1 MILDALH
8 RLANH
13 NESLGR
19 DEARDVM
26 AEVLTGKC
34 TDAQIAALLIAL
46 RMKGESVEEIVGFA
60 EAIRAAAAPLPID
73 RLRNGGSEAVAVTGT
88 GRDALAEDSIDSLI
102 DTSGTGGDASGT
114 FNIST
119 ATALV
124 TAGAGVRVAKHGNRS
139 ISSKCGSA
147 DVVEALGVNIQLSP
161 ERAAQCLREVGIC
174 FLYAPNLHPAMKQ
187 VQALR
192 RELRMRTMF
201 NLLGPLTNP
210 ARASGQVVGV
220 YSLDLVEKLAEALS
234 MLGLRRALVVH
245 GIDGLD
251 EITITG
257 PTRIA
262 EAREG
267 SVRSYEVEPEEFGMQ
282 RGAIEDISGG
292 DAEENAAIIQ
302 SVLNG
307 EKSPRRDVVVLNA
320 AAALV
325 AAGRADHIAAGVP
338 LAAKSIDSGEAS
350 VKLESLVRFTS
361 TPSTAKDTKSPGGKN
376 PV

>member
-1 MILDALH
+1 MILDALY

-13 NESLGR
+13 SQSLSR
-19 DEARDVM
+19 EEARETM

-34 TDAQIAALLIAL
+34 SDAQIAALLIAL
-46 RMKGESVEEIVGFA
+46 RVKGETGEEIVGFA
-60 EAIRAAAAPLPID
+60 EAIRAAAAPLPIE
-73 RLRNGGSEAVAVTGT
+73 RAAEALAVSGT
-88 GRDALAEDSIDSLI
+88 GRDALEDSGEIESSLV

-147 DVVEALGVNIQLSP
+147 DVVEALGMNIQLSP
-161 ERAAQCLREVGIC
+161 ESSAQCLREVGIC

-187 VQALR
+187 VQAVR

-220 YSLDLVEKLAEALS
+220 YALELVEKLAEALS

-245 GIDGLD
+245 GLDGLD

-257 PTRIA
+257 KTRVA

-267 SVRSYEVEPEEFGMQ
+267 SVRSFEVEPEEFGLA
-282 RGAIEDISGG
+282 RAPLSEIAGG
-292 DAEENAAIIQ
+292 DAAQNAAIIRA
-302 SVLNG
+302 VLDG
-307 EKSPRRDVVVLNA
+307 EKSARRDVVLMNA

-325 AAGRADHIAAGVP
+325 AAGRAEHIAEAVP
-338 LAAKSIDSGEAS
+338 LAAMSIDSGAAAG
-350 VKLESLVRFTS
+350 KLEALVRFS
-361 TPSTAKDTKSPGGKN
+361 FEH
-376 PV
+376 

>member
-8 RLANH
+8 RLANR

-26 AEVLTGKC
+26 AEVLTGKS

-60 EAIRAAAAPLPID
+60 EAIRAAAAPLPIE
-73 RLRNGGSEAVAVTGT
+73 RTRNGLTSEAVAVTGT
-88 GRDALAEDSIDSLI
+88 GREALAEDPLESLI

-187 VQALR
+187 VQAVR

-245 GIDGLD
+245 GLDGLD

-257 PTRIA
+257 PTRVA

-267 SVRSYEVEPEEFGMQ
+267 SVRSYEIEPEEFGIQ
-282 RGAIEDISGG
+282 RAELEEVSGG
-292 DAEENAAIIQ
+292 DAKENAAIIRAL
-302 SVLNG
+302 LNG

-325 AAGRADHIAAGVP
+325 AAGRAEHIAEAIP
-338 LAAKSIDSGEAS
+338 IAAKSIDSGAAAS
-350 VKLESLVRFTS
+350 KLESLVRFSSTS
-361 TPSTAKDTKSPGGKN
+361 PA
-376 PV
+376 